1 MTDAEL
7 GKFFRSKLAGARP
20 QVEPFILAKIDPG
33 CDSYFVEVFE
43 PEPIVVEEDTIDA
56 LIAIWRRQGLDSLVR
71 LEPELRKMAKALRA
85 PAKEDET
92 ISDFVYA
99 MY

>member
-1 MTDAEL
+1 MTDADL

-20 QVEPFILAKIDPG
+20 QVEPFVLAKTDDA
-33 CDSYFVEVFE
+33 CSSYFLDVFE
-43 PEPIVVEEDTIDA
+43 PAPIVVEEDMIGA
-56 LIAIWRRQGLDSLVR
+56 LIAIWREQGLDTLAS

-85 PAKEDET
+85 PAEE
-92 ISDFVYA
+92 SEAVSQFVYA

>member
-7 GKFFRSKLAGARP
+7 GKFFHSKLASAKP
-20 QVEPFILAKIDPG
+20 QVEAFVRAKTEPAEI
-33 CDSYFVEVFE
+33 SYFLDVFE

-56 LIAIWRRQGLDSLVR
+56 LIAIWRQQGLHELVL
-71 LEPELRKMAKALRA
+71 LEPDLRRISKALRA
-85 PAKEDET
+85 PFDERDAV
-92 ISDFVYA
+92 SQFVYA